1 MTILAQVILQI
12 VAPEV
17 ASPPTIELLAWKPL
31 KETRKDS
38 GLTSGTIVL
47 TSASRNLKA
56 EIPAV
61 TAVVPS
67 APARAFDVVLRQVET
82 PPSPAVLKTVQA
94 PQPRPAVSN
103 EQSRSDTLAST
114 RKAQTE
120 EPTPEVAAPPRM
132 SNPVRLPPPPMTGG
146 YVLPEPTPQAGFGNQ
161 RASLVAA
168 GWELS
173 SAIKALSGQTGVS
186 IILLTK
192 EDAKVTV
199 QLQNMAVADILRV
212 LAALT
217 DLRVVQLNDAY
228 AIGNEATLKS
238 AFPREFGEQYPA
250 SAATTEI
257 KVNSYTFRHAD
268 PAQAV
273 TTLRE
278 LMGETKDLTI
288 AVSPGSRVPTL
299 DGGAPTGGA
308 VTGGGSG
315 AGGASGGAGGGASP
329 AGGSS
334 GPAGTG
340 RTVVLRGSPKLV
352 DEAVKVLAALDER
365 RPMVNVAVSIH
376 DVNDESLREL
386 GLNWTYGNVR
396 LTERTPTG
404 IAFETVD
411 RSPLTFESVIRALE
425 TKDKARILAE
435 PRVSVLDGQS
445 AYILIGQ
452 RINYPVVT
460 GLSPNNTPI
469 FDIKEERVGVYF
481 QVGAQVTEKDEVL
494 MTLYPQVS
502 AITGFLDVNG
512 ASYPQVSTREA
523 RTVLRVKSGDT
534 VIVGGLIR
542 DEEIR
547 QWQKVPIL
555 GDIPLFGELF
565 KRSRTTRENSQVII
579 SITPTIMSDDRA
591 PGSS

>member
-1 MTILAQVILQI
+1 M
-12 VAPEV
+12 
-17 ASPPTIELLAWKPL
+17 
-31 KETRKDS
+31 DS
-38 GLTSGTIVL
+38 GLTSGTVVL
-47 TSASRNLKA
+47 TSASRKLKA

-61 TAVVPS
+61 TTVVPS
-67 APARAFDVVLRQVET
+67 APARALDVVLRQVET
-82 PPSPAVLKTVQA
+82 PPSPTLTKTVEG
-94 PQPRPAVSN
+94 PQPRPIALADQVQHDAV
-103 EQSRSDTLAST
+103 ASARRT
-114 RKAQTE
+114 QAAETA
-120 EPTPEVAAPPRM
+120 PEIAAPPRVP
-132 SNPVRLPPPPMTGG
+132 NPVRLPPPPMTGG

-217 DLRVVQLNDAY
+217 DLRVLQLNEAY
-228 AIGNEATLKS
+228 TIGNEATLKA
-238 AFPREFGEQYPA
+238 AFPREFAEQYPA
-250 SAATTEI
+250 SSLATELEV
-257 KVNSYTFRHAD
+257 KSYTFRHAD

-273 TTLRE
+273 NTLRQ
-278 LMGETKDLTI
+278 LMGETKDLSI
-288 AVSPGSRVPTL
+288 AVSPGSRIPIL
-299 DGGAPTGGA
+299 EGGAP
-308 VTGGGSG
+308 S
-315 AGGASGGAGGGASP
+315 GGASGAPGGSGGQGGATNGGASSP
-329 AGGSS
+329 GSS
-334 GPAGTG
+334 GPTGTG
-340 RTVVLRGSPKLV
+340 RTVVLRGNPKLV
-352 DEAVKVLAALDER
+352 AEAMQVLAALDER
-365 RPMVNVAVSIH
+365 RPMVSVAVSIH
-376 DVNDESLREL
+376 DVNDDSLREL
-386 GLNWTYGNVR
+386 GVNWTYGNVR

-404 IAFETVD
+404 IAFETLD

-425 TKDKARILAE
+425 TKDRARILAE

-565 KRSRTTRENSQVII
+565 KRSRTVRENSQVII

>member
-17 ASPPTIELLAWKPL
+17 ASPPTIDLLAWKPL

-38 GLTSGTIVL
+38 GLTSGTLVL
-47 TSASRNLKA
+47 MSASRKIKA

-61 TAVVPS
+61 TTLVPS
-67 APARAFDVVLRQVET
+67 EPARAFDTVLRQVET
-82 PPSPAVLKTVQA
+82 PPSPTLIKAVEA
-94 PQPRPAVSN
+94 PQPAAPADRV
-103 EQSRSDTLAST
+103 QSDTVASARRT
-114 RKAQTE
+114 QTQE
-120 EPTPEVAAPPRM
+120 TTPETAAPSRM
-132 SNPVRLPPPPMTGG
+132 PNPVRLPPPPMTGG

-168 GWELS
+168 EWELS

-217 DLRVVQLNDAY
+217 DLRVVQLNEAY
-228 AIGNEATLKS
+228 AIGNEATLKA
-238 AFPREFGEQYPA
+238 AFPREFAEQYPA
-250 SAATTEI
+250 SAATAEI
-257 KVNSYTFRHAD
+257 EVKTYTFRHAD

-273 TTLRE
+273 TTLRD

-288 AVSPGSRVPTL
+288 AVSPGSRIPSL
-299 DGGAPTGGA
+299 DSRAPSGGAAGASGGGSGPSGGSPTGGA
-308 VTGGGSG
+308 S
-315 AGGASGGAGGGASP
+315 ASSA
-329 AGGSS
+329 S

-340 RTVVLRGSPKLV
+340 RTVVLRGNPKLV
-352 DEAVKVLAALDER
+352 AEALNVLAALDER
-365 RPMVNVAVSIH
+365 RPMVSVAVSIH

-452 RINYPVVT
+452 RINYPVVA

-469 FDIKEERVGVYF
+469 FNIKEERVGVYF

>member
-38 GLTSGTIVL
+38 GLTSGTVVL
-47 TSASRNLKA
+47 TSASRNIKA

-61 TAVVPS
+61 TTVVPS
-67 APARAFDVVLRQVET
+67 APARAFDTVLRQVET
-82 PPSPAVLKTVQA
+82 PPSPTLIKTVEA
-94 PQPRPAVSN
+94 PQPRPTAPADRV
-103 EQSRSDTLAST
+103 QSDTVTSARRT
-114 RKAQTE
+114 QTQE
-120 EPTPEVAAPPRM
+120 TTPEIAAPPRM
-132 SNPVRLPPPPMTGG
+132 PNPVRLPPPPMTGG

-217 DLRVVQLNDAY
+217 DLRVVQLNEAY
-228 AIGNEATLKS
+228 AIGNEATLKA
-238 AFPREFGEQYPA
+238 AFPREFAEQYPA
-250 SAATTEI
+250 SAATAEI
-257 KVNSYTFRHAD
+257 EVKTYTFRHAD

-273 TTLRE
+273 TTLRD

-288 AVSPGSRVPTL
+288 AVSPGSRIPSL
-299 DGGAPTGGA
+299 DGGAPSGGA
-308 VTGGGSG
+308 AGASGGGSG
-315 AGGASGGAGGGASP
+315 PSGGAPNGGASAPGA
-329 AGGSS
+329 S

-340 RTVVLRGSPKLV
+340 RTVVLRGNPKLV
-352 DEAVKVLAALDER
+352 SEALKVLAALDER
-365 RPMVNVAVSIH
+365 RPMVSVAVSIH